1 MIAASQGSAA
11 STDTSDLMGRVQRIL
26 EDPTHGENPL
36 LPVLVELWRHAC
48 TQEARM
54 ERLLS
59 IADGY
64 QLLQHEQTLTL
75 AERCE
80 RQLRRT
86 EKLARISDRYQREL
100 LELTESLREAANR
113 DPLTGLANRRYL
125 MERIRDE
132 IQRARRKESPLGICI
147 MDVDHFKQI
156 NDLFGHETG
165 DQALCRIA
173 AVVQDSVRSY
183 DVYGRWGGE
192 EFLLLLPQT
201 DRDEAL
207 GVVQRIRSCIN
218 GICVPLE
225 EGGVA
230 LSASFGLTALH
241 DGEEAPDVLLKRAD
255 QALFRAKHSGRN
267 RVELG

>member
-1 MIAASQGSAA
+1 MSAG
-11 STDTSDLMGRVQRIL
+11 DPDLLDRVRRVL
-26 EDPTHGENPL
+26 EDPVHRENPL
-36 LPVLVELWRHAC
+36 LPLLAELHHYAGV
-48 TQEARM
+48 QDQRM
-54 ERLLS
+54 ERLLR

-64 QLLQHEQTLTL
+64 QFLQHEQSLTL

-80 RQLRRT
+80 KQLRRT

-100 LELTESLREAANR
+100 LELTESLREAANK

-132 IQRARRKESPLGICI
+132 IQRARRQGSALGICI

-156 NDLFGHETG
+156 NDRFGHETG

-192 EFLLLLPQT
+192 EFLLILPQT
-201 DRDEAL
+201 ATEEAL
-207 GVVQRIRSCIN
+207 GVIQRVRSCIN
-218 GICVPLE
+218 GIHVPQGKAAGML
-225 EGGVA
+225 
-230 LSASFGLTALH
+230 LSASFGLTTLRA
-241 DGEEAPDVLLKRAD
+241 GEEDPDILLKRAD
-255 QALFRAKHSGRN
+255 QALFRAKDAGRN
-267 RVELG
+267 RVEQG